1 MKRFFKTLKKHA
13 IKVINYENKE
23 MIPSTYEGC
32 KSYNKQN
39 VCYIWRKEFSSD
51 DKKVIVVILLV
62 NMEELLM
69 MFAI

>member
-1 MKRFFKTLKKHA
+1 
-13 IKVINYENKE
+13 